1 MGKYTPPFQ
10 QNTTVINLLAEIC
23 ELVGRV
29 EVTHRDIISVQLRRQ
44 NQIRSI
50 HSSLQIEQNTL
61 SLEQVTAI
69 LNGKRV
75 LGPPHEIREVQNAA
89 EAYALMQSL
98 NPLSEDDLLK
108 AHRLMMNSLVKEAG
122 RFRSGGV
129 GVMAGNQVIHM
140 APPAHLVPWQI
151 KDLFTWYQESD
162 LHPLVKSSI
171 FHYEFEFIHPFA
183 DGNGRMGRMWHTLL
197 LAQWKSFFA
206 WLPIEEL
213 IAKRQQEY
221 YKALQMADAV
231 CDCACFVTMMLEV
244 IRDVLQEMPH
254 ASDAAPVDRPSSDQV
269 PTKLSPT
276 EKELF
281 RELIAALG
289 ADTLSASQLME
300 RMGLVHRP
308 HFRQFYLVP
317 ALEKGIIERT
327 IPDKPNSPRQRYR
340 VKK

>member
-183 DGNGRMGRMWHTLL
+183 DGNGRIGRMWHTLL

-206 WLPIEEL
+206 WLPIEEV
-213 IAKRQQEY
+213 IAKRQSEY
-221 YKALQMADAV
+221 YKALQMADAA
-231 CDCACFVTMMLEV
+231 CDCSCFVTMMLEV

-254 ASDAAPVDRPSSDQV
+254 ASETVPFDRPSSDQA
-269 PTKLSPT
+269 PTK
-276 EKELF
+276 F
-281 RELIAALG
+281 
-289 ADTLSASQLME
+289 
-300 RMGLVHRP
+300 
-308 HFRQFYLVP
+308 
-317 ALEKGIIERT
+317 
-327 IPDKPNSPRQRYR
+327 
-340 VKK
+340 

>member
-29 EVTHRDIISVQLRRQ
+29 EVTHRDIISIQLRRQ

-98 NPLSEDDLLK
+98 NPLCEDDLLK
-108 AHRLMMNSLVKEAG
+108 AHKLMMASLVKEAG

-162 LHPLVKSSI
+162 LHPLVKSTI

-197 LAQWKSFFA
+197 LAQWKTFFA

-213 IAKRQQEY
+213 IAKRQSEY
-221 YKALQMADAV
+221 YKALQMADAA
-231 CDCACFVTMMLEV
+231 CDCACFVVMMLEV
-244 IRDVLQEMPH
+244 IRDVLQEMPQTMEI
-254 ASDAAPVDRPSSDQV
+254 DRPSSDQV
-269 PTKLSPT
+269 PTKLSPS
-276 EKELF
+276 EQDSFPELL
-281 RELIAALG
+281 EALG
-289 ADTLSASQLME
+289 ADTLSATQLME

-308 HFRQFYLVP
+308 HFRQFYLIP

-340 VKK
+340 AKK

>member
-89 EAYALMQSL
+89 EAYALMQLL

-108 AHRLMMNSLVKEAG
+108 AHRLMMASLVKEAG

-140 APPAHLVPWQI
+140 APRFI
-151 KDLFTWYQESD
+151 WY
-162 LHPLVKSSI
+162 H
-171 FHYEFEFIHPFA
+171 
-183 DGNGRMGRMWHTLL
+183 GR
-197 LAQWKSFFA
+197 
-206 WLPIEEL
+206 
-213 IAKRQQEY
+213 
-221 YKALQMADAV
+221 
-231 CDCACFVTMMLEV
+231 
-244 IRDVLQEMPH
+244 
-254 ASDAAPVDRPSSDQV
+254 
-269 PTKLSPT
+269 
-276 EKELF
+276 
-281 RELIAALG
+281 
-289 ADTLSASQLME
+289 
-300 RMGLVHRP
+300 
-308 HFRQFYLVP
+308 
-317 ALEKGIIERT
+317 
-327 IPDKPNSPRQRYR
+327 
-340 VKK
+340 

>member
-1 MGKYTPPFQ
+1 MAHYFAWKLSIFAAAVYAARTSAGSSIIPTLPGAYAPVYHISPA
-10 QNTTVINLLAEIC
+10 LA
-23 ELVGRV
+23 RFY
-29 EVTHRDIISVQLRRQ
+29 
-44 NQIRSI
+44 
-50 HSSLQIEQNTL
+50 
-61 SLEQVTAI
+61 
-69 LNGKRV
+69 KRV

-183 DGNGRMGRMWHTLL
+183 DGNGRIGRMWHTLL

-213 IAKRQQEY
+213 IAKRQSEY
-221 YKALQMADAV
+221 YKALQMADDA
-231 CDCACFVTMMLEV
+231 CNCSCFVTMMLEV

-254 ASDAAPVDRPSSDQV
+254 ATDAAPVDRPSSDQV
-269 PTKLSPT
+269 DTNRTRGIP
-276 EKELF
+276 
-281 RELIAALG
+281 R
-289 ADTLSASQLME
+289 ADRGSW
-300 RMGLVHRP
+300 
-308 HFRQFYLVP
+308 F
-317 ALEKGIIERT
+317 
-327 IPDKPNSPRQRYR
+327 
-340 VKK
+340 

>member
-98 NPLSEDDLLK
+98 NPLCEDDLLK
-108 AHRLMMNSLVKEAG
+108 AHKLMMASLVKEAG

-151 KDLFTWYQESD
+151 KDLFTWYQQSD
-162 LHPLVKSSI
+162 LHPLVKSTI

-221 YKALQMADAV
+221 YKALQMADIA
-231 CDCACFVTMMLEV
+231 CDCACFVVMMLEV
-244 IRDVLQEMPH
+244 IRDVLQEMPQTMEI
-254 ASDAAPVDRPSSDQV
+254 DRPSSDQV
-269 PTKLSPT
+269 PTKLSPS
-276 EKELF
+276 EQDSF
-281 RELIAALG
+281 RELVEALG
-289 ADTLSASQLME
+289 ADTLSATQLME
-300 RMGLVHRP
+300 RMGLLHRP
-308 HFRQFYLVP
+308 HFRQFYLIP

>member
-10 QNTTVINLLAEIC
+10 QNTKVINLLAEIC

-29 EVTHRDIISVQLRRQ
+29 EVTHRDIISIQLRRQ

-69 LNGKRV
+69 LNGKHV

-98 NPLSEDDLLK
+98 NPLCEDDLLK
-108 AHRLMMNSLVKEAG
+108 AHRLMMNNLVNEVG
-122 RFRSGGV
+122 CFRSGGV

-151 KDLFTWYQESD
+151 KDLFTWYQGSD

-197 LAQWKSFFA
+197 LAQWKPFFA
-206 WLPIEEL
+206 WLSIEEL
-213 IAKRQQEY
+213 IAKRQSEY
-221 YKALQMADAV
+221 YKALQMADAA

-244 IRDVLQEMPH
+244 IRDVLQEMPQTI
-254 ASDAAPVDRPSSDQV
+254 DMDRPSSDQV
-269 PTKLSPT
+269 PTKLTPT
-276 EKELF
+276 EQEAF
-281 RELIAALG
+281 RELTEALG
-289 ADTLSASQLME
+289 SDTLSASQLMA
-300 RMGLVHRP
+300 RMGLVHKP

-340 VKK
+340 AKK

>member
-29 EVTHRDIISVQLRRQ
+29 EVTHRDIISIQLRRQ

-50 HSSLQIEQNTL
+50 HSSLRIEQNTL

-98 NPLSEDDLLK
+98 NPLCEDDLLK
-108 AHRLMMNSLVKEAG
+108 AHKLMMASLVKEAG

-162 LHPLVKSSI
+162 LHPLVKSTI

-197 LAQWKSFFA
+197 LAQWKTFFA

-213 IAKRQQEY
+213 IAKRQSEY
-221 YKALQMADAV
+221 YKALQMADAA
-231 CDCACFVTMMLEV
+231 CDCACFVVMMLEV
-244 IRDVLQEMPH
+244 IRDVLLEMPH
-254 ASDAAPVDRPSSDQV
+254 ASDSTQVNRLSSDQV
-269 PTKLSPT
+269 PTKLTPT
-276 EKELF
+276 EQEAF
-281 RELIAALG
+281 RELIEVLG
-289 ADTLSASQLME
+289 SDTLSATQLME

-308 HFRQFYLVP
+308 HFRQFYLAP

-327 IPDKPNSPRQRYR
+327 ISDKPNSPRQRYR

>member
-1 MGKYTPPFQ
+1 M
-10 QNTTVINLLAEIC
+10 
-23 ELVGRV
+23 
-29 EVTHRDIISVQLRRQ
+29 
-44 NQIRSI
+44 
-50 HSSLQIEQNTL
+50 
-61 SLEQVTAI
+61 
-69 LNGKRV
+69 
-75 LGPPHEIREVQNAA
+75 
-89 EAYALMQSL
+89 
-98 NPLSEDDLLK
+98 
-108 AHRLMMNSLVKEAG
+108 
-122 RFRSGGV
+122 
-129 GVMAGNQVIHM
+129 GVMAGNRVIHM

-183 DGNGRMGRMWHTLL
+183 DGNGRIGRMWHTLL

-221 YKALQMADAV
+221 YKALQMADAA
-231 CDCACFVTMMLEV
+231 CDCAGFVTMMLEV
-244 IRDVLQEMPH
+244 IRDVLQEMPN
-254 ASDAAPVDRPSSDQV
+254 ASDAAPVDRPSSDQA
-269 PTKLSPT
+269 PTKLSPS

-281 RELIAALG
+281 RELIVALG

>member
-10 QNTTVINLLAEIC
+10 QNTPVINLLAEIC

-29 EVTHRDIISVQLRRQ
+29 EVTYRDIISVQLRRQ
-44 NQIRSI
+44 NQIRAI

-129 GVMAGNQVIHM
+129 GVMVENQVIHM
-140 APPAHLVPWQI
+140 APPAHLVPWHI

-197 LAQWKSFFA
+197 MAQWKSFFA

-213 IAKRQQEY
+213 IAKRQSEY
-221 YKALQMADAV
+221 YKALQMADAA
-231 CDCACFVTMMLEV
+231 CDCSCFVTMMLEV
-244 IRDVLQEMPH
+244 IRDVLQEMPQTMGL
-254 ASDAAPVDRPSSDQV
+254 DRTSSDQDV
-269 PTKLSPT
+269 TKLNAT
-276 EKELF
+276 
-281 RELIAALG
+281 
-289 ADTLSASQLME
+289 
-300 RMGLVHRP
+300 
-308 HFRQFYLVP
+308 
-317 ALEKGIIERT
+317 
-327 IPDKPNSPRQRYR
+327 
-340 VKK
+340 

>member
-44 NQIRSI
+44 NQIRAI

-183 DGNGRMGRMWHTLL
+183 DGNGRIGRMWHTLL

-213 IAKRQQEY
+213 IAKRQSEY
-221 YKALQMADAV
+221 YKALQMADAA
-231 CDCACFVTMMLEV
+231 CDCSCFVTMMLEV
-244 IRDVLQEMPH
+244 IRDVLQEMPQTM
-254 ASDAAPVDRPSSDQV
+254 DLDRTSSDQDV
-269 PTKLSPT
+269 TKLNAT
-276 EKELF
+276 EKDAVNL
-281 RELIAALG
+281 LLVALG
-289 ADTLSASQLME
+289 TDTLTASQLME
-300 RMGLVHRP
+300 RMGLSHRT
-308 HFRQFYLVP
+308 HFRKNFLNP
-317 ALEKGIIERT
+317 AMASGKIERT

-340 VKK
+340 AKK

>member
-29 EVTHRDIISVQLRRQ
+29 EVTHRDVISVQLRRQ

-89 EAYALMQSL
+89 EAYALLQSL

-108 AHRLMMNSLVKEAG
+108 AHRLMMASLVKEAG

-140 APPAHLVPWQI
+140 APPVHLVPWQI
-151 KDLFTWYQESD
+151 KDLFTWYQQSD
-162 LHPLVKSSI
+162 LHPLVKAPSFTMSSSS
-171 FHYEFEFIHPFA
+171 FTPLPMATAAWGECGTPYFWLS
-183 DGNGRMGRMWHTLL
+183 GNLSLHGSLL
-197 LAQWKSFFA
+197 
-206 WLPIEEL
+206 
-213 IAKRQQEY
+213 R
-221 YKALQMADAV
+221 
-231 CDCACFVTMMLEV
+231 
-244 IRDVLQEMPH
+244 
-254 ASDAAPVDRPSSDQV
+254 
-269 PTKLSPT
+269 
-276 EKELF
+276 
-281 RELIAALG
+281 
-289 ADTLSASQLME
+289 
-300 RMGLVHRP
+300 
-308 HFRQFYLVP
+308 
-317 ALEKGIIERT
+317 
-327 IPDKPNSPRQRYR
+327 N
-340 VKK
+340 